1 MAERER
7 SKKKGPSELED
18 WLRKAL
24 IPVEP
29 DPTFIQELRGNLIR
43 VTNSSSIS
51 PWMIILVIAM
61 AVLYITSW
69 LGVMV
74 RVLLAVIALFGILRP
89 RLTKLPNKSLSTM

>member
-1 MAERER
+1 MAER
-7 SKKKGPSELED
+7 SKRIGRSELED

-29 DPTFIQELRGNLIR
+29 NPTFIHELRGNLIR
-43 VTNSSSIS
+43 VTNPSSIS

-61 AVLYITSW
+61 AILYITSW

-89 RLTKLPNKSLSTM
+89 KFTKLPNKSLSAM